1 MNTLSDRHRAM
12 LDEMGIRTFQPPRC
26 KAAPK
31 ADSKTAPA
39 RPAAT
44 QTAPKAALQAAPKA
58 APAAPPVVAPAAAAA
73 VAQMDWPALQAA
85 VASCTACP
93 LAAGCRQSVF
103 GAGHPQARW
112 MIVGEAPGE
121 QEDRQGQPFVGPAG
135 QLLDAMLEAIGL
147 SRQGEPGAA
156 PLPAAPHTDKTTV
169 PQGVFI
175 ANVLK
180 CRPPGNRAPQP
191 AEIAQCAP
199 FLRRQLELVQP
210 AIILALGRF
219 AVQSL
224 LGSDEPIGRLRGRV
238 HRYQGIPVIVTYHPA
253 YLLRNPPDKHRAW
266 QDLCLALQVARR
278 GEAPAPDLPAK

>member
-31 ADSKTAPA
+31 ADPKADPKTAPA
-39 RPAAT
+39 RPAAA
-44 QTAPKAALQAAPKA
+44 QTALQAAPQTAPKA
-58 APAAPPVVAPAAAAA
+58 APAAPPVAAPAAAA

-156 PLPAAPHTDKTTV
+156 PLPATPHAAKTAA

-253 YLLRNPPDKHRAW
+253 YLLRNPLDKHRAW
-266 QDLCLALQVARR
+266 QDLCLALQVSRQG
-278 GEAPAPDLPAK
+278 GEPAA